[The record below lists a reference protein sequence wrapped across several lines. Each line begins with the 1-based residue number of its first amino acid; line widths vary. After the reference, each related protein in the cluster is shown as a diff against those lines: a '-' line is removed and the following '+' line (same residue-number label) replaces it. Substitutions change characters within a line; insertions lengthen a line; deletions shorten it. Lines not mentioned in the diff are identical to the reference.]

1 MMIAYSYIPVVEEI
15 LVQRLNTY
23 FKEDLKWPNL
33 FPNFPHVRIN
43 NEYPWVPYMTDKSLF
58 TENGIDL
65 NKVDETLFPSVT
77 VVNSQ
82 DIKSPELFIDLTK
95 TALEK
100 ADLPDFIAQASEEG
114 YSIAPSDL
122 AAVTT
127 YFDTNDFLYGINI
140 VQQRRDTI
148 NIDITTDDE
157 TSIKN
162 RIFSFIELFLVG
174 QGAKD
179 LKTDLDIE
187 IIIPSVSG
195 GRSGIYNLD
204 FGRTLRG
211 STIQFEVDY
220 RISQCMYD
228 TDAGLITDVVID
240 HTVNGGLDG

>member
-1 MMIAYSYIPVVEEI
+1 MMIVYSYIPVVEEI
-15 LVQRLNTY
+15 LVQRLGVY
-23 FKEDLKWPNL
+23 FEDTIKWKNL
-33 FPNFPHVRIN
+33 FPKFPYVRIN
-43 NEYPWVPYMTDKSLF
+43 NEYPWVPYMTDQSLY

-65 NKVDETLFPSVT
+65 NKVSETLFPSVT

-82 DIKSPELFIDLTK
+82 DIKATEKLVDISK
-95 TALEK
+95 TTLEK
-100 ADLPDFIAQASEEG
+100 ADLSDLIEQAAEEG
-114 YSIAPSDL
+114 YEISPSDIDL
-122 AAVTT
+122 MTT
-127 YFDTNDFLYGINI
+127 HFDTNDFLYGINI

-195 GRSGIYNLD
+195 GRSGIYNID

-220 RISQCMYD
+220 KITQCMYD
-228 TDAGLITDVVID
+228 TDAGLITDVIID
-240 HTVNGGLDG
+240 HTVGG